1 MSANGTID
9 DVLVVGGGVSG
20 LVAARDLSH
29 RGLRVTVLEAR
40 DRLGGRTWTR
50 TLAGTDVVA
59 EFGGTWFTGSSSP
72 RSPGRSRGTGSR
84 VRESVP
90 FDRVVWAGTDGR
102 VEGNGA
108 AETFGPLFGP
118 ASEALDAAVGRV
130 LEAYA
135 AGPDLPADLD
145 VPAAGWIEALD
156 VPRPTKEVLLAW
168 MAAMGGG
175 DPRRQ
180 SILMLT
186 GDLAMTGFDIET
198 SMQEMGETF
207 VDGTV
212 AFVDALAA
220 DIRGRVL
227 LGVVA
232 TGVEHDEQG
241 VRVTTEGGAAFEA
254 HAAIVALPL
263 NCLGDVAFSPG
274 LEPALARAAEEGHVG
289 RSRKV
294 LAVAEGFG
302 AATLGVAWGHPL
314 QAAAGTRK
322 VDGGA
327 LVSGFDAMG
336 SLRDPRDPREVEAAL
351 RVFVPETRV
360 HAHRRSRLDLGPVL
374 EGHVADL
381 AAGMGL
387 GDRLS
392 ARTASGPPRVRGI
405 GHRHRRGRLHRGR
418 DHVRPRRRRGRRG
431 HAPGSVTRPSRSSAR
446 WSARSMRS
454 IPQIS

>member
-1 MSANGTID
+1 MSASGTID
-9 DVLVVGGGVSG
+9 DVLVMGGGVSG

-29 RGLRVTVLEAR
+29 RGLRVSVLEAR

-50 TLAGTDVVA
+50 TVAGTDVVA
-59 EFGGTWFTGSSSP
+59 EFGGTWFTRQLQPAIAGEIT
-72 RSPGRSRGTGSR
+72 RYGLA

-102 VEGNGA
+102 VEGSGA

-118 ASEALDAAVGRV
+118 ASAALDAAVGRV

-156 VPRPTKEVLLAW
+156 VPRPTKEVMLAW

-175 DPRRQ
+175 DPGAQ

-186 GDLAMTGFDIET
+186 GDLAMTGFDVET

-227 LGVVA
+227 LGVVV

-241 VRVTTEGGAAFEA
+241 VRVTTEGGGVFEA

-314 QAAAGTRK
+314 QAAAGTRE

-360 HAHRRSRLDLGPVL
+360 HALDGHDWISDPFSKGTWLTWPPGWASGVASRLGQPQ
-374 EGHVADL
+374 
-381 AAGMGL
+381 
-387 GDRLS
+387 
-392 ARTASGPPRVRGI
+392 
-405 GHRHRRGRLHRGR
+405 GRLAFAGSDTAIEGGGYIEGAITSGR
-418 DHVRPRRRRGRRG
+418 DAAAAVAVMPRE
-431 HAPGSVTRPSRSSAR
+431 A
-446 WSARSMRS
+446 
-454 IPQIS
+454 